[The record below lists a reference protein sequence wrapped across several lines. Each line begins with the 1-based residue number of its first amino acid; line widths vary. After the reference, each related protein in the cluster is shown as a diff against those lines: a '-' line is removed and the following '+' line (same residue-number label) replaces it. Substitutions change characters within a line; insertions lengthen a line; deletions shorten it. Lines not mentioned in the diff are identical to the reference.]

1 MWNEL
6 NSQIYRE
13 SARRQFRLS
22 VILIAFMAVAAVM
35 VDHRISQTVAVNII
49 DPVD

>member
-6 NSQIYRE
+6 NSPIYRE

-22 VILIAFMAVAAVM
+22 VILIAFIAVAAVI
-35 VDHRISQTVAVNII
+35 VDHRISQPVYVNII
-49 DPVD
+49 NPVD